1 MAMTMHLNIVSAEE
15 EIFSGTVEAV
25 FVPLLSGEV
34 GIYPRHTP
42 LIGEIGEIKPG
53 EIIVRSEESEKEQ
66 HFFVSGGILEVQPH
80 VVTVLSDTA
89 IRAKDLDESVALE
102 AKRQAEDAMK
112 DQKADMDFAMAQAE
126 LAEAVAQL
134 NMIRKLRETK

>member
-1 MAMTMHLNIVSAEE
+1 MHLNIVSAEE

-42 LIGEIGEIKPG
+42 LIGEISPG
-53 EIIVRSEESEKEQ
+53 EIIVRSDEGENEQ

-89 IRAKDLDESVALE
+89 IRARDLDESVALE
-102 AKRQAEDAMK
+102 AKRQAEEAMK

>member
-15 EIFSGTVEAV
+15 EIFSGTVESV

-42 LIGEIGEIKPG
+42 LIGEIKPG
-53 EIIVRSEESEKEQ
+53 EIIVRSDEGENEQ

-102 AKRQAEDAMK
+102 AKRQAEEAMAG
-112 DQKADMDFAMAQAE
+112 QKTDMEFALAQAE
-126 LAEAVAQL
+126 LAEAAAQL
-134 NMIRKLRETK
+134 NMIRKLREKK

>member
-15 EIFSGTVEAV
+15 EIFSGTVESV
-25 FVPLLSGEV
+25 FVPLQSGEV

-42 LIGEIGEIKPG
+42 LIGEIKPG
-53 EIIVRSEESEKEQ
+53 EVVVRSDKGENEQ

-102 AKRQAEDAMK
+102 ARRQAEEAMQG
-112 DQKADMDFAMAQAE
+112 QKADMDFAHAQAE

-134 NMIRKLRETK
+134 NIIRKLRKKK

>member
-1 MAMTMHLNIVSAEE
+1 MAMNMHLNIVSAEE
-15 EIFSGTVEAV
+15 EIFSGTIESV
-25 FVPLLSGEV
+25 FVPLISGEV

-42 LIGEIGEIKPG
+42 LIGEIKPG
-53 EIIVRSEESEKEQ
+53 EIVVRSDEGKNEQ

-102 AKRQAEDAMK
+102 AKRQAEEAMQ
-112 DQKADMDFAMAQAE
+112 DQKADMDFALAQAE

-134 NMIRKLRETK
+134 NMIRKLREKR

>member
-1 MAMTMHLNIVSAEE
+1 MTMHLNIVSAEE
-15 EIFSGTVEAV
+15 EIFSGTIESV
-25 FVPLLSGEV
+25 FVPLISGEV

-42 LIGEIGEIKPG
+42 LIGEIKPG
-53 EIIVRSEESEKEQ
+53 EIVVRSDEGENEQ

-102 AKRQAEDAMK
+102 AKRQAEEAMQ
-112 DQKADMDFAMAQAE
+112 DQKADMDFALAQAE

-134 NMIRKLRETK
+134 NMIRKLREKR

>member
-42 LIGEIGEIKPG
+42 LIGEISPG
-53 EIIVRSEESEKEQ
+53 EIIVRSDEGENEQ

-89 IRAKDLDESVALE
+89 IRARDLDESVALE
-102 AKRQAEDAMK
+102 AKRQAEEAMK

>member
-1 MAMTMHLNIVSAEE
+1 MAITMHLNIVSAEE

-25 FVPLLSGEV
+25 FVPLQSGEV

-42 LIGEIGEIKPG
+42 LIGEIKPG
-53 EIIVRSEESEKEQ
+53 EVVVRSHEGEKDQ
-66 HFFVSGGILEVQPH
+66 RFFVSGGILEVQPH

-102 AKRQAEDAMK
+102 AKRQAEEAMK
-112 DQKADMDFAMAQAE
+112 GQKADMDFARAQAE

-134 NMIRKLRETK
+134 NLIRKLREKK

>member
-15 EIFSGTVEAV
+15 EIFSGTVESV

-42 LIGEIGEIKPG
+42 LIGEIKPG
-53 EIIVRSEESEKEQ
+53 EIVVRSDEGENEQ

-102 AKRQAEDAMK
+102 AKRQAEEAMAG
-112 DQKADMDFAMAQAE
+112 QKTDMEFALAQAE
-126 LAEAVAQL
+126 LAEAAAQL
-134 NMIRKLRETK
+134 NMIRKLREKNK

>member
-42 LIGEIGEIKPG
+42 LIGEIKPG
-53 EIIVRSEESEKEQ
+53 EIIVHSDEGENEQ

-102 AKRQAEDAMK
+102 AKRQAEEAMK

-126 LAEAVAQL
+126 LAEAVEQL
-134 NMIRKLRETK
+134 SMIRKLRETK

>member
-42 LIGEIGEIKPG
+42 LIGEIKPG
-53 EIIVRSEESEKEQ
+53 EIIVRSDEGKTEQ

-102 AKRQAEDAMK
+102 AKRQAEEAMQG
-112 DQKADMDFAMAQAE
+112 QKADMDFAMAQAE

>member
-1 MAMTMHLNIVSAEE
+1 MAITMHLNIVSAEE
-15 EIFSGTVEAV
+15 EIFSGTVESV
-25 FVPLLSGEV
+25 FVPLQSGEV

-42 LIGEIGEIKPG
+42 LIGEIKPG
-53 EIIVRSEESEKEQ
+53 EVVVRTHDGEEEQ

-80 VVTVLSDTA
+80 VVTVLSDAA

-102 AKRQAEDAMK
+102 AKRQAEEAMK
-112 DQKADMDFAMAQAE
+112 DQKADMDFALAEAE

-134 NMIRKLRETK
+134 SMIRKLRETK

>member
-1 MAMTMHLNIVSAEE
+1 MTMHLNIVSAEE
-15 EIFSGTVEAV
+15 EIFSGTIESV
-25 FVPLLSGEV
+25 FVPLISGEV

-42 LIGEIGEIKPG
+42 LIGEIKPG
-53 EIIVRSEESEKEQ
+53 EIVVRSDEGKNEQ

-102 AKRQAEDAMK
+102 AKRQAEEAMQ
-112 DQKADMDFAMAQAE
+112 DQKADMDFALAQAE

-134 NMIRKLRETK
+134 NMIRKLREKR

>member
-15 EIFSGTVEAV
+15 EIFSGTVQSV
-25 FVPLLSGEV
+25 FVPLISGEV

-42 LIGEIGEIKPG
+42 LIGEIKPG
-53 EIIVRSEESEKEQ
+53 EIVVRSDEGENEQ

-102 AKRQAEDAMK
+102 AKRQAEEAMQ
-112 DQKADMDFAMAQAE
+112 DQKADMDFALAQAE

-134 NMIRKLRETK
+134 NMIRKLREKR

>member
-15 EIFSGTVEAV
+15 EIFSGTVQSV
-25 FVPLLSGEV
+25 FVPLISGEV

-42 LIGEIGEIKPG
+42 LIGEIKPG
-53 EIIVRSEESEKEQ
+53 EIVVRSDEGETEQ

-102 AKRQAEDAMK
+102 AKRQAEEAMQ
-112 DQKADMDFAMAQAE
+112 DQKADMDFALAQAE

-134 NMIRKLRETK
+134 NMIRKLREKK

>member
-42 LIGEIGEIKPG
+42 LIGEIKPG
-53 EIIVRSEESEKEQ
+53 EIIVRSDEGKNEQ

-102 AKRQAEDAMK
+102 AKRQAEEAMK

>member
-15 EIFSGTVEAV
+15 EIFSGTIESV
-25 FVPLLSGEV
+25 FIPLVSGEV

-42 LIGEIGEIKPG
+42 LIGEIKPG
-53 EIIVRSEESEKEQ
+53 EIIVRSDEGENEQ

-102 AKRQAEDAMK
+102 AKRQAEEAMQ
-112 DQKADMDFAMAQAE
+112 DQKADMDFALAQAE

-134 NMIRKLRETK
+134 NMIRKLREKR

>member
-42 LIGEIGEIKPG
+42 LIGEIKPG
-53 EIIVRSEESEKEQ
+53 EIIVRSEESENEQ

-80 VVTVLSDTA
+80 VITVLSDTA

-102 AKRQAEDAMK
+102 AKRQAEEAMK
-112 DQKADMDFAMAQAE
+112 DQKADMDFALAQAE

-134 NMIRKLRETK
+134 NMIRKLREKK

>member
-15 EIFSGTVEAV
+15 EIFSGTVESV
-25 FVPLLSGEV
+25 FIPLISGEV

-42 LIGEIGEIKPG
+42 LIGEIKPG
-53 EIIVRSEESEKEQ
+53 EIVVRSEEGENEQ

-102 AKRQAEDAMK
+102 AKRQAEEAMQ
-112 DQKADMDFAMAQAE
+112 DQKADMDFALAQAE

-134 NMIRKLRETK
+134 NMIRKLREKR

>member
-42 LIGEIGEIKPG
+42 LIGEIKPG
-53 EIIVRSEESEKEQ
+53 EIIVRSDEGKNEQ

-102 AKRQAEDAMK
+102 AKRQAEEAMQG
-112 DQKADMDFAMAQAE
+112 QKADMDFAMAQAE

>member
-15 EIFSGTVEAV
+15 EIFSGTIESV
-25 FVPLLSGEV
+25 FVPLISGEV

-42 LIGEIGEIKPG
+42 LIGEIKPG
-53 EIIVRSEESEKEQ
+53 EIVVRFDEGENEQ

-102 AKRQAEDAMK
+102 AKRQAEEAMQ
-112 DQKADMDFAMAQAE
+112 DQKADMDFALAQAE

-134 NMIRKLRETK
+134 NMIRKLREKR

>member
-42 LIGEIGEIKPG
+42 LIGEIKPG
-53 EIIVRSEESEKEQ
+53 EIIVRSDESENEQ

-89 IRAKDLDESVALE
+89 IRAQDLDESVALE
-102 AKRQAEDAMK
+102 AKRQAEEAMK
-112 DQKADMDFAMAQAE
+112 DQKADMDFALAQAE

-134 NMIRKLRETK
+134 NLIRKLREKK

>member
-15 EIFSGTVEAV
+15 EIFSGTIESV
-25 FVPLLSGEV
+25 FIPLVSGEV

-42 LIGEIGEIKPG
+42 LIGEIKPG
-53 EIIVRSEESEKEQ
+53 EIVVRSEEGENEQ

-102 AKRQAEDAMK
+102 AKRQAEEAMQ
-112 DQKADMDFAMAQAE
+112 DQKADMDFALAQAE

-134 NMIRKLRETK
+134 NMIRKLREKR

>member
-1 MAMTMHLNIVSAEE
+1 MTMHLNIVSAEE
-15 EIFSGTVEAV
+15 EIFSGTVQSV
-25 FVPLLSGEV
+25 FVPLISGEV

-42 LIGEIGEIKPG
+42 LIGEIKPG
-53 EIIVRSEESEKEQ
+53 EIVVRSDEGENEQ

-102 AKRQAEDAMK
+102 AKRQAEEAMQ
-112 DQKADMDFAMAQAE
+112 DQKADMDFALAQAE

-134 NMIRKLRETK
+134 NMIRKLREKR

>member
-42 LIGEIGEIKPG
+42 LIGEIKPG
-53 EIIVRSEESEKEQ
+53 EIIVRSDEGENEQ

-102 AKRQAEDAMK
+102 AKRQAEEAMK
-112 DQKADMDFAMAQAE
+112 DQKADMDFALAQAE

-134 NMIRKLRETK
+134 NLIRKLREKK

>member
-15 EIFSGTVEAV
+15 EIFSGTVESV

-42 LIGEIGEIKPG
+42 LIGEIKPG
-53 EIIVRSEESEKEQ
+53 EIVFRSDEGENEQ

-102 AKRQAEDAMK
+102 AKRQAEEAMAG
-112 DQKADMDFAMAQAE
+112 QKTDMEFALAQAE
-126 LAEAVAQL
+126 LAEAAAQF
-134 NMIRKLRETK
+134 NMIRKLREKNK

>member
-42 LIGEIGEIKPG
+42 LIGEIKAG
-53 EIIVRSEESEKEQ
+53 EIIVRSDEGENEQ

-102 AKRQAEDAMK
+102 AKHQAEEAMK
-112 DQKADMDFAMAQAE
+112 DKKADMDFAKAQAE

>member
-15 EIFSGTVEAV
+15 EIFSDTVEAV
-25 FVPLLSGEV
+25 FVPLISGEV

-42 LIGEIGEIKPG
+42 LIGEIKPG
-53 EIIVRSEESEKEQ
+53 EIVVRSEEGEKEQ

-80 VVTVLSDTA
+80 VITVLSDTA

-102 AKRQAEDAMK
+102 AKRQAEEAMHG
-112 DQKADMDFAMAQAE
+112 QKADMDFALAQAE

-134 NMIRKLRETK
+134 KMIRKLREVK

>member
-15 EIFSGTVEAV
+15 EIFSDTVEVV
-25 FVPLLSGEV
+25 FVPLVSGEV

-42 LIGEIGEIKPG
+42 LIGEIKPG
-53 EIIVRSEESEKEQ
+53 EITVRSHEGDNEQ
-66 HFFVSGGILEVQPH
+66 RFYVSGGILEVQPH

-89 IRAKDLDESVALE
+89 IRAKDLDESIALE
-102 AKRQAEDAMK
+102 AKRQAEEAMQ
-112 DQKADMDFAMAQAE
+112 DQKTDMDFARAQAE

-134 NMIRKLRETK
+134 NMIRKLRESK